1 MDRGTKTKECHP
13 DWYYPVRGMR
23 TLVLGTFPPHSDK
36 RHYQFYYPNRQNRF
50 WGVMAELAKTKL
62 LHTEGTQAVKER
74 KKLMRQLKVG
84 VQNIGKTILRDGE
97 SSADKRI
104 EITEFQDILG
114 IINENESLRTIL
126 LTGYSGKTSTY
137 GEFVKYLTK
146 NQVQHSQPEE
156 VRADYEFTAQFKR
169 PIRCIIGNSTS
180 TAAARAGV
188 SFGDIL
194 KQFKTATR
202 RN

>member
-1 MDRGTKTKECHP
+1 LGCHAKIAS
-13 DWYYPVRGMR
+13 
-23 TLVLGTFPPHSDK
+23 T
-36 RHYQFYYPNRQNRF
+36 
-50 WGVMAELAKTKL
+50 ELL
-62 LHTEGTQAVKER
+62 QTEGTEAVEER
-74 KKLMRQLKVG
+74 KRLMTQLKVG
-84 VQNIGKTILRDGE
+84 VQNMGKTILRDGK
-97 SSADKRI
+97 SSADSRI
-104 EITEFQDILG
+104 EITESQDILG
-114 IINENESLRTIL
+114 IINENDALQTIL

-188 SFGDIL
+188 SFWDIL
-194 KQFKTATR
+194 KQFKTAIR
-202 RN
+202 MD